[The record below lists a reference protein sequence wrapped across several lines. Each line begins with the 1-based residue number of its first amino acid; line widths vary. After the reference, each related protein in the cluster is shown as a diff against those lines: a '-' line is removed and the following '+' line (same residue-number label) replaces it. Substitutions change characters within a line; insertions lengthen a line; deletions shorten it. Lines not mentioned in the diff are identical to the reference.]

1 MCSHWPREICP
12 LINLYGF
19 LAGLFLYSRMKTAP
33 AYFHGHKKR
42 RIVFYPGGSH
52 ADNNFTPHNRLA
64 LEKSFVW
71 KLLEERK
78 WKEKEAK
85 KKKTKRNIDGLFGSR
100 EYSMREK
107 LIRIARNLDATDV
120 TVSNNNGNKA
130 SCLTLVQKTTQAHQ
144 NYSNTL
150 WIHLLWILRY
160 VCYAKHFSKF
170 HQYYFIYYYLW
181 DSTIIIVLEK
191 FVTEV

>member
-52 ADNNFTPHNRLA
+52 ADNNFTPHNKFT

-85 KKKTKRNIDGLFGSR
+85 RRKRNATSTDYLVLANTACVKNWSESREIWMPRMSLFLIITETKRAAWRSSR
-100 EYSMREK
+100 KLHKLTKSIRTFYEYTFYEYYAMCVTQ
-107 LIRIARNLDATDV
+107 IIFRN
-120 TVSNNNGNKA
+120 
-130 SCLTLVQKTTQAHQ
+130 
-144 NYSNTL
+144 
-150 WIHLLWILRY
+150 
-160 VCYAKHFSKF
+160 
-170 HQYYFIYYYLW
+170 FISTILW